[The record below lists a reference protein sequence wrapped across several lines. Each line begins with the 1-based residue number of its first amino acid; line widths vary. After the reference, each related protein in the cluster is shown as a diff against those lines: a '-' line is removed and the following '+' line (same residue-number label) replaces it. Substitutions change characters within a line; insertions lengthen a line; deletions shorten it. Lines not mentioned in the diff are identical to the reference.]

1 VPPPDAVPVRP
12 DAQQMHV
19 AVAVRFRKVMIKP
32 IKRYGAYRGAGTLRL
47 DRSGIGVTGKH
58 VRSVA
63 IRWAIG
69 LGLFAV
75 CLVLTAGRL
84 APGFI
89 PLYFLLEYGLL
100 EDGNRHIPWT
110 NVTRFASQP
119 SKLRVAIETSSAEK
133 NENPL
138 VFSCDQSQEVLQ
150 ALRTFAPGRE
160 VA

>member
-1 VPPPDAVPVRP
+1 
-12 DAQQMHV
+12 MHV

-32 IKRYGAYRGAGTLRL
+32 IKRYGAYRGGGTLRL
-47 DRSGIGVTGKH
+47 ERSGLGVTGKH
-58 VRSVA
+58 VRSLA
-63 IRWAIG
+63 IRWVIG

-75 CLVLTAGRL
+75 CLALTGGRL

-100 EDGNRHIPWT
+100 EEGNRHIPWT

-119 SKLRVAIETSSAEK
+119 SKQRVAIEISSSEK

-160 VA
+160 AA